1 MKLGGIVCSAMET
14 FVHHQI
20 HDLLMGAHHPVFI
33 CDERIDGDSL
43 GSSLAMAHFLKGRG
57 VTVPVFVSAPIP
69 EPYRFLPGIEQ
80 TTTSREIFQDPNIDL
95 VVVFDCS
102 DAEFVRGLLE
112 LTPHHPTIV
121 NIDHHATNARYGDV
135 NQVLVDSP
143 ATAEVVH
150 RFFVENHIMPSREMA
165 TCLLTGICFDTTVFS
180 NSATGERALGAASEL
195 MTAGGRIQD
204 VIRHIYQS
212 RSVSALRIWGE
223 ALSRLSTHGP
233 SGAVFTFIT
242 ASDLE
247 KGDLEPDEVDGLSN
261 FLQLVVDAHTLFV
274 IRETPTGEWK
284 VSMRSSEH
292 DVASVAKAFGGG
304 GHKKAAGFVH
314 PKGSLMCDE
323 SGCQALVQKAMAVI
337 E

>member
-1 MKLGGIVCSAMET
+1 MET

-20 HDLLMGAHHPVFI
+20 YDLLMGARHPVFI

-43 GSSLAMAHFLKGRG
+43 GSSLALAYYLKGRG
-57 VTVPVFVSAPIP
+57 VTVPVFVSEAIP
-69 EPYRFLPGIEQ
+69 EQYQFLPGIEQ
-80 TTTSREIFQDPNIDL
+80 TTTDKSIFQDPEIDL

-102 DAEFVRGLLE
+102 DAQYVRALID
-112 LTPHHPTIV
+112 LTPHHTTLV
-121 NIDHHATNARYGDV
+121 NIDHHATNDRYGDV
-135 NQVLVDSP
+135 NQVIVDAP

-150 RFFVENHIMPSREMA
+150 QFFQVNQIVSSREMA

-180 NSATGERALGAASEL
+180 NSATGERALNAASEL

-204 VIRHIYQS
+204 IIRHIYHS

-223 ALSRLSTHGP
+223 ALSRLSTHSPTG
-233 SGAVFTFIT
+233 VIFTFIT

-247 KGDLEPDEVDGLSN
+247 TSDLEPDEVDGLSN

-274 IRETPTGEWK
+274 IRETETGELK
-284 VSMRSSEH
+284 VSMRSSTH
-292 DVASVAKAFGGG
+292 DVSRVAHAFGGG
-304 GHKKAAGFVH
+304 GHKKAAGFTQA
-314 PKGSLMCDE
+314 KGQFACDE
-323 SGCQALVQKAMAVI
+323 TGCHQLVEQAMAVL